1 MSVFKKIRIGTDIKV
16 QWPITTNGD
25 VQSLDKRD
33 LTLELVHIFGRKKV
47 DFYTIGNTIIFNF
60 RGVDQTNIG
69 SYTFTLWE
77 NLGKNGQTVVDS
89 CDAFE
94 LVLHSCMESEDATS
108 GLGLEQVILSPSN
121 IIVGVTGASAYEIW
135 LELGNVG
142 TQEDFINWLR
152 QPAVDAA
159 SKAKDAASAALAA
172 AGRADSATETA
183 MATNTAV
190 QRAEQLRVAAEQ
202 ERVSAESQRTKAE
215 QVRTTAES
223 GRDKAEQARVT
234 AESQRTK
241 AEQQRGTAESERA
254 AAETDRTNAESKRE
268 LSETER
274 KQAEETRIASEQ
286 TRTTAESS
294 RVKAEESRQTAEKTR
309 TEAETKRQQDTAAAI
324 KNAET
329 ATQEATKAAELANS
343 VATPSGDPMH
353 YMFEAAGAKW
363 NAASRLW
370 ELNGL
375 TDITNEQMRVCYNES
390 QLLLPSSMKS
400 ATMRTNFV
408 KSKSTAGYTYR
419 FDLIMT
425 FWFSEIEVANVS
437 DITAERL
444 QYAFFQAKNLK
455 IIQGIINVSY
465 LNNMTDAFYNCRSL
479 VDVRLKFL
487 VCDVSFSTSPLLS
500 IDSILYLITNSGNRS
515 ITITLHPDAYD
526 RAMSDSSITAALA
539 AKPLITIAK

>member
-1 MSVFKKIRIGTDIKV
+1 MKTIRIGNDIV
-16 QWPITTNGD
+16 IDW
-25 VQSLDKRD
+25 
-33 LTLELVHIFGRKKV
+33 
-47 DFYTIGNTIIFNF
+47 TIIRNGRPEDF
-60 RGVDQTNIG
+60 RAKSLSLFICHRYGRERVE
-69 SYTFTLWE
+69 TFSIE
-77 NLGKNGQTVVDS
+77 GNKIRFAFLGKNQRYIGDYGLLLIVNDGSDGMFSVDLDS
-89 CDAFE
+89 AFCLTQHTDCGCDGVIE
-94 LVLHSCMESEDATS
+94 LMSDIALPAN
-108 GLGLEQVILSPSN
+108 GL
-121 IIVGVTGASAYEIW
+121 SAYELAVINGYEGTEQEW
-135 LELGNVG
+135 LESLV
-142 TQEDFINWLR
+142 
-152 QPAVDAA
+152 QPAKAA
-159 SKAKDAASAALAA
+159 AAEALAA
-172 AGRADSATETA
+172 AERADSATETA

-294 RVKAEESRQTAEKTR
+294 RVKSEESRQTAESARQTA
-309 TEAETKRQQDTAAAI
+309 EAKRQTDTAAAI

-400 ATMRTNFV
+400 TTMRTNFV
-408 KSKSTAGYTYR
+408 KSKSTESYTYR
-419 FDLIMT
+419 FDLMLT

-487 VCDVSFSTSPLLS
+487 ECDVSFSTSPLLS
-500 IDSILYLITNSGNRS
+500 IDSILYLITNSGNKS

-539 AKPLITIAK
+539 AKPLITIAKS